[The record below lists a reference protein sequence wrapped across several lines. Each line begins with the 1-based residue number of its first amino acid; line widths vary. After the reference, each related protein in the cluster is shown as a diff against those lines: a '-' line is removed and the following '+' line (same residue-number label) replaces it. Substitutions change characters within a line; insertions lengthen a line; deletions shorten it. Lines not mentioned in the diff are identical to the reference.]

1 MPSSESSEA
10 HTELGGDLP
19 PQDGS
24 VSGYSYSVKAIVMGS
39 IDIDRA
45 IRRIAHEI
53 IERNRENSDLVVVGL
68 QKGGVWI
75 AERLFQT
82 LGEISPGTYFLG
94 SLDISLYRD
103 DHAIRPLIES
113 SSTDVSVSVQGKTVI
128 LVDDVIFT
136 GRTVRAALEA
146 ILDFGRPRAIQ
157 LAVMIDRGHR
167 ELPIRPDYVGK
178 NLPTSSYELVE
189 VTPEGVSILEGED
202 DES

>member
-10 HTELGGDLP
+10 HTELGGDLLP
-19 PQDGS
+19 PDGS
-24 VSGYSYSVKAIVMGS
+24 ISGCSYSVKAVVMGS

-53 IERNRENSDLVVVGL
+53 IERNRENSDLVIVGL

-82 LGEISPGTYFLG
+82 LGEIAPGTYFLG

-113 SSTDVSVSVQGKTVI
+113 SSTDVSVSVQEKTVI

-146 ILDFGRPRAIQ
+146 ILDFGRPNAIQ

-178 NLPTSSYELVE
+178 NLPTSTYELVD
-189 VTPEGVSILEGED
+189 VTPEGVTILEGEG

>member
-10 HTELGGDLP
+10 HTELGGDLLP
-19 PQDGS
+19 PDGS
-24 VSGYSYSVKAIVMGS
+24 ISGCSYSVKAVVMGS

-53 IERNRENSDLVVVGL
+53 IERNRENSDLVIVGL

-82 LGEISPGTYFLG
+82 LGEIAPGTYFLG

-113 SSTDVSVSVQGKTVI
+113 SSTDVSVSVQEKTVI

-146 ILDFGRPRAIQ
+146 ILGFGRPNAIQ

-178 NLPTSSYELVE
+178 NLPTSTYELVD
-189 VTPEGVSILEGED
+189 VTPEGVTILEGEG

>member
-1 MPSSESSEA
+1 M
-10 HTELGGDLP
+10 LP
-19 PQDGS
+19 PDGS
-24 VSGYSYSVKAIVMGS
+24 ISGCSYSVKAVVMGS

-53 IERNRENSDLVVVGL
+53 IERNRENSDLVIVGL

-82 LGEISPGTYFLG
+82 LGEIAPGTYFLG

-113 SSTDVSVSVQGKTVI
+113 SSTDVSVSVQEKTVI

-146 ILDFGRPRAIQ
+146 ILDFGRPNAIQ

-178 NLPTSSYELVE
+178 NLPTSTYELVD
-189 VTPEGVSILEGED
+189 VTPEGVTILEGEG